1 MCQKGTDLY
10 ASLTYHVADSRV
22 ELGTLSSR
30 TQDLGITSLL
40 DSLVLLLL
48 YILKFLVVVG
58 LEVLVDSIIPG

>member
-1 MCQKGTDLY
+1 MCQKDTDLY
-10 ASLTYHVADSRV
+10 ASLTYLVADSRV
-22 ELGTLSSR
+22 ELSTLSSR
-30 TQDLGITSLL
+30 THDLGVTSLL

>member
-10 ASLTYHVADSRV
+10 ASLTYLVADSRV

-58 LEVLVDSIIPG
+58 LEILVDSIIPG